1 MPVCSFIISNALL
14 WAITHIHLKWSM
26 LYWRCILIG
35 NGRHMQ
41 LLWIGKDRYC
51 FLLQNQLVR
60 DGSVQSA
67 QTQITLTGL
76 QTCSSYWVTV
86 AVVNSCGVRRS
97 GQSDPKL
104 IGLYDTRTFELLVT
118 LTTKTCTTWITENAN
133 SKISDLTMR
142 LQLTASTC
150 GITIPCIVS
159 SQWQCQNDDAYIAR
173 FS

>member
-1 MPVCSFIISNALL
+1 M
-14 WAITHIHLKWSM
+14 
-26 LYWRCILIG
+26 
-35 NGRHMQ
+35 
-41 LLWIGKDRYC
+41 GKDRVL
-51 FLLQNQLVR
+51 FLLQSQIAR

-104 IGLYDTRTFELLVT
+104 VGLYDVRNLDLLVT
-118 LTTKTCTTWITENAN
+118 LPSKPCTTWITESAN
-133 SKISDLTMR
+133 TKIADITRR
-142 LQLTASTC
+142 LQLAASTC

-159 SQWQCQNDDAYIAR
+159 SQWQCPNDDPQKAR

>member
-1 MPVCSFIISNALL
+1 M
-14 WAITHIHLKWSM
+14 
-26 LYWRCILIG
+26 
-35 NGRHMQ
+35 
-41 LLWIGKDRYC
+41 GKDRLL
-51 FLLQNQLVR
+51 FLLQSQIAR

-104 IGLYDTRTFELLVT
+104 VGLHDVRNLDLLVT
-118 LTTKTCTTWITENAN
+118 LPSKPCTTWITENAN
-133 SKISDLTMR
+133 TKITDMTRR
-142 LQLTASTC
+142 LQLAASTC
-150 GITIPCIVS
+150 GITIPCIIS
-159 SQWQCQNDDAYIAR
+159 SQWQCPNDDPQKAR